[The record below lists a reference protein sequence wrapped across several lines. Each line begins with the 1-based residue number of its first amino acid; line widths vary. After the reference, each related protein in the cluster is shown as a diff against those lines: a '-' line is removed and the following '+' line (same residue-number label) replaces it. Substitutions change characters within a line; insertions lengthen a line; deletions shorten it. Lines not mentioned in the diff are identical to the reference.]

1 MQPFAWVLLAGVVFA
16 GCGASRQ
23 SDGEPV
29 VFAASSLVD
38 VLSELSAAEATPFSD
53 VTLSFA
59 SSASLAAQIVDDAPV
74 DVFISADRAQIE
86 RLRRAGFSDAQPQ
99 VVARNSLVIAVE
111 AGNPLLLADL
121 GDLSRGDVLVAL
133 AAPGVPLGEYS
144 RGMLSAANIEVT
156 PVTFEADARGVLAK
170 VALGEVDAGIVYAT
184 DAASASNVDSVV
196 IPEAEAV
203 NVEYV
208 ALDLTEG
215 SGAGQDLIEFLTSDA
230 GRSALTNQGF
240 LLP

>member
-1 MQPFAWVLLAGVVFA
+1 MRPFASFLLAGVVLA
-16 GCGASRQ
+16 GCGAGSQ
-23 SDGEPV
+23 SGGQPV

-38 VLSELSAAEATPFSD
+38 VLSELSAEEGTPFSN

-74 DVFISADRAQIE
+74 DVFISADQAQIM
-86 RLRRAGFSDAQPQ
+86 RLRRAGFSDTQPQ

-111 AGNPLLLADL
+111 AGNPLGLAKL
-121 GDLSRGDVLVAL
+121 RDLSRRDVLVAL

-144 RGMLSAANIEVT
+144 RGMLSATNVEVT

-208 ALDLTEG
+208 ALDLTG
-215 SGAGQDLIEFLTSDA
+215 VSGAGQVLIEFLKSDA
-230 GRSALTNQGF
+230 GRSALADRGF

>member
-1 MQPFAWVLLAGVVFA
+1 VRPFAWVLLAGVVLA
-16 GCGASRQ
+16 GCGAGSQ
-23 SDGEPV
+23 SDGQPV

-38 VLSELSAAEATPFSD
+38 VLSELSADEGTPFSG

-74 DVFISADRAQIE
+74 DIFISADQAQIE
-86 RLRRAGFSDAQPQ
+86 RLRRAGFSDTQPQ

-111 AGNPLLLADL
+111 AGNPLGLAEL
-121 GDLSRGDVLVAL
+121 RNLSRRNVLVAL
-133 AAPGVPLGEYS
+133 AASGVPLGEYS
-144 RGMLSAANIEVT
+144 REMLSEADIEVT

-184 DAASASNVDSVV
+184 DAASATNVDSVM
-196 IPEAEAV
+196 IPEADAV
-203 NVEYV
+203 KVEYV
-208 ALDLTEG
+208 ALDLTGG

-230 GRSALTNQGF
+230 GRSALTNRGF

>member
-1 MQPFAWVLLAGVVFA
+1 
-16 GCGASRQ
+16 
-23 SDGEPV
+23 V

-38 VLSELSAAEATPFSD
+38 VLSELSAEEGTSFSG

-74 DVFISADRAQIE
+74 DIFISADQAQIE
-86 RLRRAGFSDAQPQ
+86 RLRRIGFSDTQPQ

-111 AGNPLLLADL
+111 AGNPLGLAEL
-121 GDLSRGDVLVAL
+121 RDLSRRNVLVAL
-133 AAPGVPLGEYS
+133 AASGVPLGEYS
-144 RGMLSAANIEVT
+144 RMMLSEANIEVT

-184 DAASASNVDSVV
+184 DAASATNVDSVM
-196 IPEAEAV
+196 IPEADAV
-203 NVEYV
+203 KVEYV
-208 ALDLTEG
+208 ALDLTGE
-215 SGAGQDLIEFLTSDA
+215 SGAGQDLIGFLTSDA
-230 GRSALTNQGF
+230 GRSALVNRGF

>member
-1 MQPFAWVLLAGVVFA
+1 MRPFSWVLLAGVVLA
-16 GCGASRQ
+16 GCSAGSQ
-23 SDGEPV
+23 SDGQPV
-29 VFAASSLVD
+29 IFAASSLVD
-38 VLSELSAAEATPFSD
+38 VLSELSAEEAMPFSD

-59 SSASLAAQIVDDAPV
+59 SSASLAAQIIDDAPV

-86 RLRRAGFSDAQPQ
+86 RLRRAGFSDTQPK

-111 AGNPLLLADL
+111 AGNPLGLAEL
-121 GDLSRGDVLVAL
+121 RDLSRGDVLVAI

-144 RGMLSAANIEVT
+144 QGMLSAANIEVR

-184 DAASASNVDSVV
+184 DAASASNVDRVV

-208 ALDLTEG
+208 ALDLTGG
-215 SGAGQDLIEFLTSDA
+215 SGAGQDLIEFLTSDT
-230 GRSALTNQGF
+230 GRFALTNRGF

>member
-1 MQPFAWVLLAGVVFA
+1 MRPFAWVLLAGVVFA
-16 GCGASRQ
+16 GCGASSQ
-23 SDGEPV
+23 SDGPPV

-121 GDLSRGDVLVAL
+121 GDLSRDDVLVAL
-133 AAPGVPLGEYS
+133 AASGVPLGEYS
-144 RGMLSAANIEVT
+144 REMLSAANIEVT

-184 DAASASNVDSVV
+184 DAESVV

-230 GRSALTNQGF
+230 GRSALANRGF

>member
-1 MQPFAWVLLAGVVFA
+1 MRPFAWVLLAGVVFA
-16 GCGASRQ
+16 GCGASSQ
-23 SDGEPV
+23 SDGHPV

-53 VTLSFA
+53 VT
-59 SSASLAAQIVDDAPV
+59 
-74 DVFISADRAQIE
+74 
-86 RLRRAGFSDAQPQ
+86 
-99 VVARNSLVIAVE
+99 
-111 AGNPLLLADL
+111 GNPLLLADL

-144 RGMLSAANIEVT
+144 REMLSAANIEVT

-208 ALDLTEG
+208 ALDLTGG

-230 GRSALTNQGF
+230 GRSALANQGF